1 MESVSFLG
9 RVSLFSQL
17 QPSDLTLLAEKLK
30 RRNFHKGEVIFHQ
43 DDPGDRLHL
52 VANGLVKIS
61 IISQDGRE
69 NDLALLAPGD
79 CFGEMSILDGGLR
92 SASAVAADATETM
105 TLSREDFLSFITQYP
120 YHPIPAGCYSDH
132 HHVGG

>member
-1 MESVSFLG
+1 M
-9 RVSLFSQL
+9 
-17 QPSDLTLLAEKLK
+17 
-30 RRNFHKGEVIFHQ
+30 
-43 DDPGDRLHL
+43 
-52 VANGLVKIS
+52 KIS